1 MCRYAKLKSS
11 SFSFAGFMTDKLA
24 ATLPHGALSGQDALC
39 TQPIGMAQPAAQV
52 TSHVYEGLFDARS
65 RRRYPGLQQRH
76 RQCAAGRTEVE
87 LSQSTA
93 SVEPDREPS
102 RSAHVPKLCAAGL
115 QDVRIGN
122 RRFDAELD
130 DGTTGVDGDGR
141 PGTSARQEVRSI
153 QATSGGVRMRGIAFA
168 LDPPCAEP
176 LCGTA
181 ADLVGSKDMISYI
194 DAELDD
200 GATGVAGYGR
210 PETCIE
216 GIQKAHDASNLGT
229 VPHMTS

>member
-1 MCRYAKLKSS
+1 MRDYPMRGLDAGIMG
-11 SFSFAGFMTDKLA
+11 FSRVA
-24 ATLPHGALSGQDALC
+24 ASAP
-39 TQPIGMAQPAAQV
+39 
-52 TSHVYEGLFDARS
+52 R
-65 RRRYPGLQQRH
+65 
-76 RQCAAGRTEVE
+76 GRTEIE

-115 QDVRIGN
+115 QDVKIGN

-130 DGTTGVDGDGR
+130 DGTTAADGDGR

-153 QATSGGVRMRGIAFA
+153 QATSGGVRMRGISFA
-168 LDPPCAEP
+168 LRPVPNRCAA
-176 LCGTA
+176 G
-181 ADLVGSKDMISYI
+181 LVGSKDVISYI

-210 PETCIE
+210 PETY
-216 GIQKAHDASNLGT
+216 
-229 VPHMTS
+229 

>member
-1 MCRYAKLKSS
+1 MRDYPMRGFDSGIMG
-11 SFSFAGFMTDKLA
+11 FSRVA
-24 ATLPHGALSGQDALC
+24 ASAP
-39 TQPIGMAQPAAQV
+39 
-52 TSHVYEGLFDARS
+52 R
-65 RRRYPGLQQRH
+65 
-76 RQCAAGRTEVE
+76 GRTEIE

-130 DGTTGVDGDGR
+130 DGTTAADGDGR

-153 QATSGGVRMRGIAFA
+153 RASSGGVRMRGISFA
-168 LDPPCAEP
+168 LRPVPNRC
-176 LCGTA
+176 A

-210 PETCIE
+210 PETY
-216 GIQKAHDASNLGT
+216 
-229 VPHMTS
+229 